1 MKKFQIA
8 IFVFMLAGLSA
19 CSMNSLPSSSTKSS
33 ESISVSSPQDFVAEL
48 ENMGTSQILE
58 ELEMSDGGYTEDCFS
73 VLSSRL
79 IEFPEDTLCILKHN
93 KLMANEAFEV
103 LVITGIGSE
112 LPYVGSDEEK
122 KALHEYL
129 KSASTSE
136 EYAEISSKIL
146 DRWTFEGEKIPNHKI
161 EFSAQESE
169 QSKCTI
175 SITLPQGWEFQE
187 KTKKSGTE
195 LAPLMLAG
203 LNPLYTMYDIYDS
216 NQTLV
221 GAIGYS
227 NYEPYEGDKDSV
239 QVVYSALRLGS
250 VYRFDTDSR
259 YEVVKTNKY
268 GTTALT
274 TVIYQ
279 DGASIEP
286 VNNWGILSYNNEKE
300 CFVAVELE
308 SNFMLE
314 EQALEIAKSIE
325 F

>member
-8 IFVFMLAGLSA
+8 ILAIILAGLSA

-129 KSASTSE
+129 ESASTNE
-136 EYAEISSKIL
+136 EYAEISSRIL
-146 DRWTFEGEKIPNHKI
+146 DAWT
-161 EFSAQESE
+161 SESDA
-169 QSKCTI
+169 
-175 SITLPQGWEFQE
+175 F
-187 KTKKSGTE
+187 
-195 LAPLMLAG
+195 
-203 LNPLYTMYDIYDS
+203 
-216 NQTLV
+216 
-221 GAIGYS
+221 
-227 NYEPYEGDKDSV
+227 
-239 QVVYSALRLGS
+239 
-250 VYRFDTDSR
+250 
-259 YEVVKTNKY
+259 
-268 GTTALT
+268 
-274 TVIYQ
+274 
-279 DGASIEP
+279 
-286 VNNWGILSYNNEKE
+286 
-300 CFVAVELE
+300 
-308 SNFMLE
+308 
-314 EQALEIAKSIE
+314 
-325 F
+325 